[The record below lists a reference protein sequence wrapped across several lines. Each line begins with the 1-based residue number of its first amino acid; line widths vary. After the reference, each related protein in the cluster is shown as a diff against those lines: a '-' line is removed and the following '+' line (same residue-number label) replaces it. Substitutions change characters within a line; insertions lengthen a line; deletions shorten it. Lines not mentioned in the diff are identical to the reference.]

1 MSAGKTTFDW
11 IMLEHED
18 DEFPPPSEEAGP
30 AQAGRGSLWARRVW
44 PAVGACVLLAAFAA
58 GGQALMHTAD
68 EGLATIDRELEATM
82 ALEQWSAAPRQALAP
97 ELASAKPVDRPD
109 GGSIAAAPQPQA
121 QPANTE
127 VLDVTFHGDLAVADV
142 LETRVYPDG
151 QSSALQKLRFYRHD
165 GVEWA
170 PAAPD
175 DAFWGPSLTLETEH
189 LAFTYRRRDRLVV
202 EPAALLMEEAYA
214 AM

>member
-11 IMLEHED
+11 IVLEHED

-82 ALEQWSAAPRQALAP
+82 ALEQWSAGRQRGGASSPAPSRPSGQPAVGRM
-97 ELASAKPVDRPD
+97 ASALP
-109 GGSIAAAPQPQA
+109 GAA